1 MDMQASQRE
10 NNMRSALSTGTR
22 KFVFEIKRLCP
33 EEDQMRSGNMKTRL
47 LLVDDHAVV
56 RSGLR
61 MLLGSHA
68 ELEIA
73 GEAGTAEDALQKAG
87 ELRPDLILMDIG
99 LPDKTG
105 IEATREIKRNFPDV
119 RILALTIHEDEEY
132 FFQML
137 DAGASG
143 YVPKR
148 AAPEELLSAIRVAA
162 AGEVYLYPS
171 MAKLLVRDFL
181 NIERPAGE
189 RPNLDGLT
197 DRERE
202 VLTHLA
208 EGVSND
214 EIAVTLVISPR
225 TVERHRENIMRK
237 LNLHSRS
244 ELVRYAIRKGI
255 IKA

>member
-1 MDMQASQRE
+1 M
-10 NNMRSALSTGTR
+10 T
-22 KFVFEIKRLCP
+22 I
-33 EEDQMRSGNMKTRL
+33 RL

-56 RSGLR
+56 RSGLK
-61 MLLGSHA
+61 MLLGGQK
-68 ELEIA
+68 EMEIV
-73 GEAGTAEDALQKAG
+73 GEAGSAAEALAETERVK
-87 ELRPDLILMDIG
+87 PTVILMDIG

-105 IEATREIKRNFPDV
+105 IEATREIKRKFPDV
-119 RILALTIHEDEEY
+119 SIVALTIHEDEEY

-148 AAPEELLSAIRVAA
+148 AAPEELITAINAA
-162 AGEVYLYPS
+162 AIGEVYLYPS
-171 MAKLLVRDFL
+171 LAKLLVRDYF
-181 NIERPAGE
+181 NSERTADE
-189 RPNLDGLT
+189 KVNLDGLT

-208 EGVSND
+208 EGESNT
-214 EIAVTLVISPR
+214 EIATALVISPK

>member
-1 MDMQASQRE
+1 M
-10 NNMRSALSTGTR
+10 T
-22 KFVFEIKRLCP
+22 I
-33 EEDQMRSGNMKTRL
+33 RL

-56 RSGLR
+56 RSGLK
-61 MLLGSHA
+61 MLLGSQR
-68 ELEIA
+68 EMEIV
-73 GEAGTAEDALQKAG
+73 GEAGSAAEALTETERVQ
-87 ELRPDLILMDIG
+87 PNVILMDIG

-105 IEATREIKRNFPDV
+105 IEATREIKNKFPEV
-119 RILALTIHEDEEY
+119 YIVALTIHEDEEY

-148 AAPEELLSAIRVAA
+148 AAPEELITAIKAA
-162 AGEVYLYPS
+162 ANGEVYLYPS
-171 MAKLLVRDFL
+171 LAKLLVRDFFSVEHMADQK
-181 NIERPAGE
+181 I
-189 RPNLDGLT
+189 NLDGLT
-197 DRERE
+197 ERERE
-202 VLTHLA
+202 ILTHLA
-208 EGVSND
+208 EGESND
-214 EIAVTLVISPR
+214 QIATLLVISPK